1 MAIKLANGFSE
12 HKLRIM
18 FPSSKHLQLRH
29 RVFIYK
35 IMIRKTWNLKTLTM
49 LKTCYIFLREKYKC
63 THENEMQVKVKY
75 PGFQTPYSH
84 KR

>member
-1 MAIKLANGFSE
+1 
-12 HKLRIM
+12 
-18 FPSSKHLQLRH
+18 
-29 RVFIYK
+29 
-35 IMIRKTWNLKTLTM
+35 M